1 MGDAPQWS
9 VTFSVANTDET
20 VAKAQELGGTML
32 LEPTDLPDIGRVAVL
47 QDPAGAMFQV
57 IQPPPES

>member
-20 VAKAQELGGTML
+20 VAEAQELGGEVL
-32 LEPTDLPDIGRVAVL
+32 LQPLDLPDIGRIAVL
-47 QDPAGAMFQV
+47 KDPAGAMFQV